1 MAQARDEA
9 GNIWEVDAQGN
20 AVRLVQA
27 AGSPPPQQKGTVY
40 TPPPT
45 PKAPREAPSGYRWD
59 ANGNLQ
65 VIPGGPADK
74 PDPSA
79 PGSTPDV
86 TAKIRSDALGQFNGA
101 RMLNQAQSTMVDA
114 YKKGPGKTSG
124 IYGLSDMLPGWMSER
139 NQNFNK
145 DAEAGRGMVVQ
156 GLGLTG
162 GSVNSMAE
170 AQMWTGPYT
179 PSASDY
185 DSTTRNSIDRLAP
198 LRESA
203 ARDSV
208 SVLGGVPDLDGT
220 IHPIGSPRANQILA
234 SIGLTPDLKAM
245 PNVWDQPSPERPANQ
260 AMEGS
265 LLGAGKAVIGQG
277 RMREQN
283 DPETAARAK
292 QAWLSGASYD
302 QVNQIF
308 KDAGYP
314 GISIEE
320 FNAVE
325 PWRKKGR
332 GKEVSW
338 VTAREVPMSPAE
350 ELAGSPTGAV
360 LAGIANAGSFG
371 GVQRLAP
378 EQMQAIQA
386 LNPPFALGG
395 EVLGSIGGTAMLGK
409 LGSGAAKK
417 FAPELGEQVS
427 NRLMQAF
434 PKLKPETIGR
444 MGGTARGI
452 GTDAAYAGIYGANTG
467 QDPLESMVRG
477 AGGSVLGRTVG
488 SATGKFLGGIG
499 GTSMREI
506 SDAGVTMTPGQLA
519 RASLEDTP
527 SRFGVRKM
535 IAGLEDS
542 VANTPVLNASVGS
555 ARQRSFEQGNQAMFR
570 EAAGGAPIDNFGPQ
584 ALEDLYQM
592 KNRAY
597 DDAAQG
603 VSIPLDD
610 PRLIQQL
617 GDANQYGLGQ
627 DFARGRKDFATSM
640 DQSFAPILGDGPNI
654 NGRQLQDSLRY
665 TQGEQRVWNQAA
677 GGAAPDPSARGIGNA
692 FGKVNDAMVSA
703 AARNAPGAIPKL
715 KIANRLNRNLSVMD
729 NATGAA
735 AAEGGLASPMQ
746 VINAIK
752 SNNSKF
758 GAGRGQRALEKSP
771 LYQTAAKLQAIL
783 PNKAPPT
790 GVNAAPMLAILGA
803 GAAGT
808 GQATDSSSL
817 SGLGGLL
824 LASLAYTKLGSKGL
838 NAALIKRPKAL
849 KALGS
854 EVSERKGLFGAAS
867 VPLMLESGN

>member
-1 MAQARDEA
+1 MSQIGRDQA
-9 GNIWEVDAQGN
+9 GNLWEYDGLDANGEPIN
-20 AVRLVQA
+20 PRPA
-27 AGSPPPQQKGTVY
+27 PQKGQPSKGTVY
-40 TPPPT
+40 TPPPA
-45 PKAPREAPSGYRWD
+45 PKAPREAPPGYRWTAD
-59 ANGNLQ
+59 GGME

-86 TAKIRSDALGQFNGA
+86 TAKIRADALTQFGGA
-101 RMLNQAQSTMVDA
+101 RMIGSAQTDLISA

-124 IYGLSDMLPGWMSER
+124 IQGLWDYLPGVLSER
-139 NQNFNK
+139 NQRFDK
-145 DAEAGRGMVVQ
+145 AGEGIQGRVVKA
-156 GLGLTG
+156 LGLTG
-162 GSVNSMAE
+162 GSVNSMPE
-170 AQMWTGPYT
+170 AKMWTGPYVPT
-179 PSASDY
+179 SSDR
-185 DSTTRNSIDRLAP
+185 DGTTRDGIDRLSP

-208 SVLGGVPDLDGT
+208 SILGGVPDLDGT

-245 PNVWDQPSPERPANQ
+245 PNVWDQESIPKASVTA
-260 AMEGS
+260 AAGS
-265 LLGAGKAVIGQG
+265 FGNAITGNT

-314 GISIEE
+314 GISIGEW
-320 FNAVE
+320 NAVE

-332 GKEVSW
+332 GKEIVW
-338 VTAREVPMSPAE
+338 ETAREVPMSRAE
-350 ELAGSPTGAV
+350 ELAGSPTGAA

-386 LNPPFALGG
+386 MNPNSSLAG
-395 EVLGSIGGTAMLGK
+395 EVIGSIGGTSMLGK

-434 PKLKPETIGR
+434 PKLKPETVGR
-444 MGGTARGI
+444 MGSAARGI
-452 GTDAAYAGIYGANTG
+452 GTDATYAGIYGENTG
-467 QDPLESMVRG
+467 QG
-477 AGGSVLGRTVG
+477 ALPSAGFGALGSVGGRVVG
-488 SATGKFLGGIG
+488 SATGKFIGGIG
-499 GTSMREI
+499 GNSMREL
-506 SDAGVTMTPGQLA
+506 SDMGLDMTPGQMA

-555 ARQRSFEQGNQAMFR
+555 ARQRSFEQGNQAIFR

-584 ALEDLYQM
+584 ALEDLYQL

-610 PRLIQQL
+610 PRLIEQL

-729 NATGAA
+729 NATGSA

-752 SNNSKF
+752 SNNTKF

-854 EVSERKGLFGAAS
+854 AVSKRKGLFGAAS

>member
-1 MAQARDEA
+1 MSQIGRDQA
-9 GNIWEVDAQGN
+9 GNLWEYDGLDANGEPIN
-20 AVRLVQA
+20 PRPA
-27 AGSPPPQQKGTVY
+27 PQKGQPSKGTVY
-40 TPPPT
+40 TPPPK
-45 PKAPREAPSGYRWD
+45 PEPRKTTYRVLTAQEAQDMGLP
-59 ANGNLQ
+59 
-65 VIPGGPADK
+65 PGSYKMSSEGEVVKIAGVDPA
-74 PDPSA
+74 A

-86 TAKIRSDALGQFNGA
+86 TAKIRADALTQFGGA
-101 RMLNQAQSTMVDA
+101 RMIGSAQTDLISA

-124 IYGLSDMLPGWMSER
+124 IQGLWDYLPGVLSER
-139 NQNFNK
+139 NQRFDK
-145 DAEAGRGMVVQ
+145 AGEGIQGRVVKA
-156 GLGLTG
+156 LGLTG

-170 AQMWTGPYT
+170 AKMWTGPYVPT
-179 PSASDY
+179 SSDR
-185 DSTTRNSIDRLAP
+185 DGTTRDGIDRLSP

-203 ARDSV
+203 AQDSV
-208 SVLGGVPDLDGT
+208 SILGGVPDLDGT
-220 IHPIGSPRANQILA
+220 IHPVGSPRANQILA

-277 RMREQN
+277 RTRRERNPQLEAQIARAFKAGASLEQLN
-283 DPETAARAK
+283 AILPEGYGYIKPNEYDAARRAPK
-292 QAWLSGASYD
+292 GS
-302 QVNQIF
+302 
-308 KDAGYP
+308 P
-314 GISIEE
+314 ISFTID
-320 FNAVE
+320 
-325 PWRKKGR
+325 
-332 GKEVSW
+332 
-338 VTAREVPMSPAE
+338 REVPVTFMD
-350 ELAGSPTGAV
+350 ELSGSPTGAG

-386 LNPPFALGG
+386 LNPPASFVG
-395 EVLGSIGGTAMLGK
+395 EVIGSIGGASMLGK
-409 LGSGAAKK
+409 LGSGMAKK

-427 NRLMQAF
+427 NRLMQAL

-444 MGGTARGI
+444 VGGAARGI

-506 SDAGVTMTPGQLA
+506 SDAGVTMTPGQIA

-610 PRLIQQL
+610 PRLIEQL
-617 GDANQYGLGQ
+617 GEANQFGLGR
-627 DFARGRKDFATSM
+627 DMARGAR
-640 DQSFAPILGDGPNI
+640 I
-654 NGRQLQDSLRY
+654 SLR
-665 TQGEQRVWNQAA
+665 RW
-677 GGAAPDPSARGIGNA
+677 I
-692 FGKVNDAMVSA
+692 
-703 AARNAPGAIPKL
+703 
-715 KIANRLNRNLSVMD
+715 RNLHPSLVM
-729 NATGAA
+729 ARISTGGSCKTAC
-735 AAEGGLASPMQ
+735 
-746 VINAIK
+746 VIRRA
-752 SNNSKF
+752 NS
-758 GAGRGQRALEKSP
+758 G
-771 LYQTAAKLQAIL
+771 Y
-783 PNKAPPT
+783 
-790 GVNAAPMLAILGA
+790 
-803 GAAGT
+803 GT
-808 GQATDSSSL
+808 
-817 SGLGGLL
+817 
-824 LASLAYTKLGSKGL
+824 KRR
-838 NAALIKRPKAL
+838 AALRLIHPRA
-849 KALGS
+849 GS
-854 EVSERKGLFGAAS
+854 AM
-867 VPLMLESGN
+867 PLVR

>member
-1 MAQARDEA
+1 MSQIGRDQA
-9 GNIWEVDAQGN
+9 GNLWEYDGLDANGEPIN
-20 AVRLVQA
+20 PRPA
-27 AGSPPPQQKGTVY
+27 PQKGQPSKGTVY
-40 TPPPT
+40 TPPPA
-45 PKAPREAPSGYRWD
+45 PKAPREAPPGYRWTAD
-59 ANGNLQ
+59 GGME

-86 TAKIRSDALGQFNGA
+86 TAKIRSNALGQFNGA

-245 PNVWDQPSPERPANQ
+245 PNVWDQPSAEKPANQ

-265 LLGAGKAVIGQG
+265 ILGAGKAAIGQG
-277 RMREQN
+277 RTRRERNPQL
-283 DPETAARAK
+283 EAQIARAFK
-292 QAWLSGASYD
+292 AGASLEQLNAILPEGYGYIKPNEYD
-302 QVNQIF
+302 AA
-308 KDAGYP
+308 KRAPKGA
-314 GISIEE
+314 
-320 FNAVE
+320 AV
-325 PWRKKGR
+325 
-332 GKEVSW
+332 
-338 VTAREVPMSPAE
+338 TFTIDREVPVTFMDEVS
-350 ELAGSPTGAV
+350 GSPTGAV

-444 MGGTARGI
+444 MGSAARGI
-452 GTDAAYAGIYGANTG
+452 GTDATYAGIYGENTG
-467 QDPLESMVRG
+467 QGALPSAGLGALGSVGGRLVGGVLGKGVTGFARATGADELVNRGIPLTTGQQLGGMAKSFEDRLTGVPLVGDIVNARRTEGFQGLQRSLQNDAGAPIGARFDGGDWREALPDQFGQAYDSATAGVNVPLDDTFRNEMMEISGRQMPDDYAAAFDAVGMHRVNPAVRSG
-477 AGGSVLGRTVG
+477 ALTGDSYQQAMRGISAAKSKASSVGVSGFEDVYRGNLSDMQASLRGQMERGGGSQVVEGLGKADKAYRMAKVIQDAQTRAAGGSLSGVPGLPAPSQLLAASTANAKKFGGQRPFGEVLDAAQRVLPSKIGDSGTAGRIAQMALPAALVGGGGVTGYATGGDAG
-488 SATGKFLGGIG
+488 SAATGSL
-499 GTSMREI
+499 
-506 SDAGVTMTPGQLA
+506 TPLA
-519 RASLEDTP
+519 
-527 SRFGVRKM
+527 
-535 IAGLEDS
+535 IAGLL
-542 VANTPVLNASVGS
+542 AL
-555 ARQRSFEQGNQAMFR
+555 
-570 EAAGGAPIDNFGPQ
+570 GGTKG
-584 ALEDLYQM
+584 
-592 KNRAY
+592 
-597 DDAAQG
+597 
-603 VSIPLDD
+603 
-610 PRLIQQL
+610 
-617 GDANQYGLGQ
+617 GQ
-627 DFARGRKDFATSM
+627 K
-640 DQSFAPILGDGPNI
+640 
-654 NGRQLQDSLRY
+654 
-665 TQGEQRVWNQAA
+665 
-677 GGAAPDPSARGIGNA
+677 
-692 FGKVNDAMVSA
+692 
-703 AARNAPGAIPKL
+703 AI
-715 KIANRLNRNLSVMD
+715 
-729 NATGAA
+729 NATLFKRPAA
-735 AAEGGLASPMQ
+735 L
-746 VINAIK
+746 
-752 SNNSKF
+752 
-758 GAGRGQRALEKSP
+758 KSP
-771 LYQTAAKLQAIL
+771 TTRRRLGELQ
-783 PNKAPPT
+783 
-790 GVNAAPMLAILGA
+790 
-803 GAAGT
+803 
-808 GQATDSSSL
+808 
-817 SGLGGLL
+817 
-824 LASLAYTKLGSKGL
+824 
-838 NAALIKRPKAL
+838 
-849 KALGS
+849 
-854 EVSERKGLFGAAS
+854 GLFGAAS

>member
-20 AVRLVQA
+20 AVRLIQA

-40 TPPPT
+40 TPPPK
-45 PKAPREAPSGYRWD
+45 PEPRKTTYRVLTAQEAQDMGLP
-59 ANGNLQ
+59 
-65 VIPGGPADK
+65 PGSYKMSSEGEVVKIAGVDPA
-74 PDPSA
+74 A

-86 TAKIRSDALGQFNGA
+86 TAKIRADALTQFGGA
-101 RMLNQAQSTMVDA
+101 RMIGSAQTDLISA

-124 IYGLSDMLPGWMSER
+124 IQGLWDYLPGVLSER
-139 NQNFNK
+139 NQRFDK
-145 DAEAGRGMVVQ
+145 AGEGIQGRVVKA
-156 GLGLTG
+156 LGLTG
-162 GSVNSMAE
+162 GSVNSMPE
-170 AQMWTGPYT
+170 AKMWTGPYVPT
-179 PSASDY
+179 SSDR
-185 DSTTRNSIDRLAP
+185 DGTTRDGIDRLSP

-208 SVLGGVPDLDGT
+208 SILGGVPDLDGT
-220 IHPIGSPRANQILA
+220 IHPVGSPRANQILA

-277 RMREQN
+277 RTRRERNPQLEAQIARAFKAGASLEQLN
-283 DPETAARAK
+283 AILPEGYGYIKPNEYDAARRAPK
-292 QAWLSGASYD
+292 GS
-302 QVNQIF
+302 
-308 KDAGYP
+308 P
-314 GISIEE
+314 ISFTID
-320 FNAVE
+320 
-325 PWRKKGR
+325 
-332 GKEVSW
+332 
-338 VTAREVPMSPAE
+338 REVPVTFMD
-350 ELAGSPTGAV
+350 ELSGSPTGAG

-378 EQMQAIQA
+378 EQMQAIQD
-386 LNPPFALGG
+386 LNPKMSLAG
-395 EVLGSIGGTAMLGK
+395 EVIGSIGGASMVGK
-409 LGSGAAKK
+409 LGQGVAGR
-417 FAPELGEQVS
+417 LGGIGS
-427 NRLMQAF
+427 
-434 PKLKPETIGR
+434 KLATGGGR
-444 MGGTARGI
+444 GGNLARGV
-452 GTDAAYAGIYGANTG
+452 GTDAAYAGIYGENTG
-467 QDPLESMVRG
+467 QG
-477 AGGSVLGRTVG
+477 ALPSAGLGALGSIGGRVVG
-488 SATGKFLGGIG
+488 SATGKFIGGIG
-499 GTSMREI
+499 GNSMREL
-506 SDAGVTMTPGQLA
+506 SDMGLDMTPGQMA

-610 PRLIQQL
+610 PRLIEQL
-617 GDANQYGLGQ
+617 GEANQFGLGR
-627 DFARGRKDFATSM
+627 DMARGRKDFATAM
-640 DQSFAPILGDGPNI
+640 DQEFAPILGDGPNI

-752 SNNSKF
+752 SNNTKF

-783 PNKAPPT
+783 PKKAPPT
-790 GVNAAPMLAILGA
+790 GVNAARMLAILGA

-808 GQATDSSSL
+808 GQATDGSSL

-849 KALGS
+849 KAFGS
-854 EVSERKGLFGAAS
+854 EVSKRKGLFGAAS

>member
-1 MAQARDEA
+1 MPWQQNKRTGE
-9 GNIWEVDAQGN
+9 WREVDASGN
-20 AVRLVQA
+20 PVGQ
-27 AGSPPPQQKGTVY
+27 
-40 TPPPT
+40 
-45 PKAPREAPSGYRWD
+45 APRGGVVAPNPIM
-59 ANGNLQ
+59 A
-65 VIPGGPADK
+65 
-74 PDPSA
+74 
-79 PGSTPDV
+79 
-86 TAKIRSDALGQFNGA
+86 GQRNRDNA
-101 RMLNQAQSTMVDA
+101 RQDR
-114 YKKGPGKTSG
+114 
-124 IYGLSDMLPGWMSER
+124 I
-139 NQNFNK
+139 
-145 DAEAGRGMVVQ
+145 DAEARAAREQAAYDRQQALEAEMTAKGFMRGPDGQWVANP
-156 GLGLTG
+156 TF
-162 GSVNSMAE
+162 
-170 AQMWTGPYT
+170 T
-179 PSASDY
+179 PPASASDQKERR
-185 DSTTRNSIDRLAP
+185 DRIGKLNSLVGQINRTQELGNVGPLATSGFGGLADYNPFSSDNARFDTAGASLSQQGLAAFRTPGTGTVSDRDAIMF
-198 LRESA
+198 
-203 ARDSV
+203 D
-208 SVLGGVPDLDGT
+208 
-220 IHPIGSPRANQILA
+220 RANLPQA
-234 SIGLTPDLKAM
+234 STLDASNQEVMRGLRGRVEEEYNALGLPAPKWVSPL
-245 PNVWDQPSPERPANQ
+245 NQEGPERPANQ

-277 RMREQN
+277 RTRRERNPQLEAQIARAFKAGASLEQLN
-283 DPETAARAK
+283 AILPEGYGYIKPNEYDAARRAPK
-292 QAWLSGASYD
+292 GS
-302 QVNQIF
+302 
-308 KDAGYP
+308 P
-314 GISIEE
+314 ISFTID
-320 FNAVE
+320 
-325 PWRKKGR
+325 
-332 GKEVSW
+332 
-338 VTAREVPMSPAE
+338 REVPVTFMD
-350 ELAGSPTGAV
+350 ELSGSPTGAG

-386 LNPPFALGG
+386 MNPNASLAG
-395 EVLGSIGGTAMLGK
+395 EVIGSIGGTSMLGK

-427 NRLMQAF
+427 NRLMQAL

-506 SDAGVTMTPGQLA
+506 SDAGVTMTPGQIA

-535 IAGLEDS
+535 IAGFEDA
-542 VANTPVLNASVGS
+542 VGNTPVLNASVGS
-555 ARQRSFEQGNQAMFR
+555 ARQRSFEEGNRAMFR
-570 EAAGGAPIDNFGPQ
+570 EAAGGAPLDNFGPQ

-610 PRLIQQL
+610 PRLIEQL
-617 GDANQYGLGQ
+617 GEANQFGLGR
-627 DFARGRKDFATSM
+627 DMARGRKDFATAM
-640 DQSFAPILGDGPNI
+640 DQEFAPILGDGPNI

-752 SNNSKF
+752 SNNTKF

-824 LASLAYTKLGSKGL
+824 LASLAYTKGGSKAL

-854 EVSERKGLFGAAS
+854 AVSKRKGLFGAAS